1 MHSRT
6 KLAKTR
12 LAAAAVV
19 TVAAL
24 AASPWILGQSCPATG
39 CAIPGITV
47 PNGLTICSGTG
58 TNVHD
63 STQFHKGNQLCNPQ
77 AIDTANWV
85 YGPEHDLTPAQQV
98 APFWN
103 VVATKMAAGLPVIG
117 RRWSAPDGSDY
128 CSVAPY
134 VDSGP
139 NANHFTWADQR
150 HAALDNSSLWTYWRS
165 NTICPGLTFDTTAAK
180 GALGSSL
187 DEREAQHDAD
197 GGGIVFFRPV
207 NSVKDAQEA
216 VFWSFWPPFGHR
228 SQGGAP
234 SNYDTKISQIG
245 AGAYRDSYNMNAV
258 MIAQIAT
265 VAGAQAADGI
275 AALDGIDGLY
285 LDEQDLAFQ
294 AAGVANYAQLASG
307 VQAAAQAHGKYLCRV
322 NRTANPNVMTCLP
335 STLLSVADMAKR
347 EWPLRRLDGN
357 GMPMGS
363 TRIAGL
369 PRRSN

>member
-77 AIDTANWV
+77 AIDPANWV

-150 HAALDNSSLWTYWRS
+150 HAARAGCYVVPLLGCLGQGVEDGVEQLTRA
-165 NTICPGLTFDTTAAK
+165 TAVQRTHRKRLAEAERPQPGGVGFRALVVDFVRGQQHPLA
-180 GALGSSL
+180 GAL
-187 DEREAQHDAD
+187 
-197 GGGIVFFRPV
+197 
-207 NSVKDAQEA
+207 
-216 VFWSFWPPFGHR
+216 
-228 SQGGAP
+228 
-234 SNYDTKISQIG
+234 
-245 AGAYRDSYNMNAV
+245 
-258 MIAQIAT
+258 
-265 VAGAQAADGI
+265 
-275 AALDGIDGLY
+275 
-285 LDEQDLAFQ
+285 
-294 AAGVANYAQLASG
+294 
-307 VQAAAQAHGKYLCRV
+307 
-322 NRTANPNVMTCLP
+322 
-335 STLLSVADMAKR
+335 
-347 EWPLRRLDGN
+347 
-357 GMPMGS
+357 
-363 TRIAGL
+363 
-369 PRRSN
+369 

>member
-77 AIDTANWV
+77 AIDPANWV

-234 SNYDTKISQIG
+234 TNYNDKITQVG

-258 MIAQIAT
+258 MVAQIAT
-265 VAGAQAADGI
+265 VDGARAADGI
-275 AALDGIDGLY
+275 AALDGIDALY
-285 LDEQDLAFQ
+285 LDEEDLSCQ
-294 AAGVANYAQLASG
+294 SAGVANYSQLASG
-307 VQAAAQAHGKYLCRV
+307 VRAAAKAHGKYLCTV
-322 NRTANPNVMTCLP
+322 DRTATPNVMTCLP
-335 STLLSVADMAKR
+335 PAQLTAAELATR
-347 EWPLRRLDGN
+347 EWPLRRVDQN
-357 GMPMGS
+357 GMPFGS
-363 TRIAGL
+363 KQFASIGSGSR
-369 PRRSN
+369 